1 MKETQNIDELLEKV
15 EEIDINIDLSKT
27 KSKDLTKRLEQN
39 ELESFKE
46 LVVEDKT
53 KKITKDDIIDL
64 DNFESLKDEVK
75 EKDTDE
81 KNINVNVFKKQ
92 TERNEKPIIKME
104 NVEVSY
110 DGTKKTLKEINLEVY
125 PGEFVYLVG
134 PSGSG
139 KSTLS
144 KIIYRDVKTNNG
156 NVLVDIFNVS
166 KMKNRE
172 LHKLRQKIG
181 VIFQDYKLL
190 PDRTI
195 YENVKYTLDVINY
208 PRRLRKE
215 KVFKTLKEMGI
226 FEQKDKLP
234 NELSGGQQQRAAIA
248 RAIVND
254 PKIIV
259 ADEPTGNLDPK
270 NTLLIMDILERINQN
285 GTTIIMTTHDVGI
298 VNKYQHRVILL
309 EKGTIKKEDIGGYIY
324 E

>member
-1 MKETQNIDELLEKV
+1 MKETQNIDKLLEKV
-15 EEIDINIDLSKT
+15 EEIDINVDMAKN
-27 KSKDLTKRLEQN
+27 KSKDITKRLEKN
-39 ELESFKE
+39 ELETFKE
-46 LVVEDKT
+46 LIIEDKT
-53 KKITKDDIIDL
+53 KKITKEDIIDL
-64 DNFESLKDEVK
+64 DNFEGLKK
-75 EKDTDE
+75 EEQDIE
-81 KNINVNVFKKQ
+81 ENININVKKSVNSNQ
-92 TERNEKPIIKME
+92 KPIIKMKD
-104 NVEVSY
+104 VEVSY
-110 DGTKKTLKEINLEVY
+110 DGIKKTLKGINLEVF

-144 KIIYRDVKTNNG
+144 KIIYRDVQTSNG
-156 NVLVDIFNVS
+156 DVLVDVFNVS

-270 NTLLIMDILERINQN
+270 NTLMIMDILERINQN

-309 EKGTIKKEDIGGYIY
+309 EKGTIKKEDVGGYIY

>member
-1 MKETQNIDELLEKV
+1 MKETQNIDKLLEKV
-15 EEIDINIDLSKT
+15 EEIDINVDMAKN
-27 KSKDLTKRLEQN
+27 KSKDITKRLEKN
-39 ELESFKE
+39 ELETFKE
-46 LVVEDKT
+46 LIIEDKT
-53 KKITKDDIIDL
+53 KKITKEDIIDL
-64 DNFESLKDEVK
+64 DNFEGVK
-75 EKDTDE
+75 KEEQDIE
-81 KNINVNVFKKQ
+81 ENINIDVKQSVN
-92 TERNEKPIIKME
+92 RNQKPIIRMKD
-104 NVEVSY
+104 VEVSY
-110 DGTKKTLKEINLEVY
+110 DGAKKTLKGINLEVF

-144 KIIYRDVKTNNG
+144 KIIYRDVQTSNG
-156 NVLVDIFNVS
+156 DVLVDVFNVS

-270 NTLLIMDILERINQN
+270 NTLMIMDILERINQN

>member
-1 MKETQNIDELLEKV
+1 MKETQNIDKLLEKV
-15 EEIDINIDLSKT
+15 EEIDINVDMAKN
-27 KSKDLTKRLEQN
+27 KSKDITKRLEKN
-39 ELESFKE
+39 ELETFKE
-46 LVVEDKT
+46 LIIEDKT
-53 KKITKDDIIDL
+53 KKITKEDIIDL
-64 DNFESLKDEVK
+64 DNFEGLKKEEQDIEENIDIDVK
-75 EKDTDE
+75 QS
-81 KNINVNVFKKQ
+81 VN
-92 TERNEKPIIKME
+92 RNQKPIIIMKD
-104 NVEVSY
+104 VEVSY
-110 DGTKKTLKEINLEVY
+110 DGAKKTLKGINLEVF

-144 KIIYRDVKTNNG
+144 KIIYRDVQTSNG
-156 NVLVDIFNVS
+156 DVLVDVFNVS

-215 KVFKTLKEMGI
+215 KVFKILKEMGI

-270 NTLLIMDILERINQN
+270 NTLMIMDILERINQN